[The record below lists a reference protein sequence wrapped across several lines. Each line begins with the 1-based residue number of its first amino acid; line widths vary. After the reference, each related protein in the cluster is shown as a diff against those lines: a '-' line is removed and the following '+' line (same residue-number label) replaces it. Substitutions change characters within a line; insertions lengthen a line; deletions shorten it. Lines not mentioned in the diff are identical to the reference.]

1 MFERGVSMNNKNLF
15 NLTNSDRDYIARNA
29 VFVEKDI
36 KDYRS
41 IYSTS
46 IDTSDD
52 NIILTLFKILGL
64 VFYKILLA
72 AIYFIIVVGG
82 YMLLAKCLGF

>member
-1 MFERGVSMNNKNLF
+1 MNNKNLF

>member
-1 MFERGVSMNNKNLF
+1 MNNKNLF

-29 VFVEKDI
+29 VFIEKDI
-36 KDYRS
+36 KDYKS

-82 YMLLAKCLGF
+82 YMLLSKCLGF